1 MIEEPSCHYRM
12 LRGALYFLVRDCL
25 VFETAEALHEF
36 KHDCRRDFPS
46 NTLIS
51 LDGANVQADGGMRVT
66 TSQSSIKFPG
76 TSRFKSYEPLDNRLV
91 ESYSIE
97 MQLQS
102 EKQKRINYQSD
113 VLVGENEYEKL
124 LGSTLE
130 DEVAHVMHQM
140 GQVDE
145 KIEQCNQINEKKRK
159 NREKFKPAESS
170 PPLTS
175 DRRAEG
181 KRLKRGDSTFTS
193 SSLA

>member
-1 MIEEPSCHYRM
+1 MDQM

-25 VFETAEALHEF
+25 VFETAEALHKF
-36 KHDCRRDFPS
+36 KHECRHDFPS
-46 NTLIS
+46 NILIS
-51 LDGANVQADGGMRVT
+51 LDGANVQADGGMRLT

-76 TSRFKSYEPLDNRLV
+76 TSRFNSYDPLDNRLV

-97 MQLQS
+97 MRLQS
-102 EKQKRINYQSD
+102 ERQKMLTCQSD
-113 VLVGENEYEKL
+113 VLAGENDYLKL
-124 LGSTLE
+124 LGSTLD
-130 DEVAHVMHQM
+130 DEVANVMHRM

-145 KIEQCNQINEKKRK
+145 EIEQCNQINESKRK
-159 NREKFKPAESS
+159 NREKFEPAESS

-193 SSLA
+193 SLA